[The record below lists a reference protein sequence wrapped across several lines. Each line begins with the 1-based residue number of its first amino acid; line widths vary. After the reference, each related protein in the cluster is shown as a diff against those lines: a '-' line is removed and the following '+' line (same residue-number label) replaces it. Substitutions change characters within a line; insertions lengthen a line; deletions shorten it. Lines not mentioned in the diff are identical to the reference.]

1 MRKIE
6 SKLLMTTVTEIIKN
20 YTYMY
25 SNSMNAIGLLLTSKR
40 PLAVNMDKGVTSVLI
55 NVHG

>member
-20 YTYMY
+20 YTY
-25 SNSMNAIGLLLTSKR
+25 SNSMRAIGLLLTSKR